1 MGSHCRSAIATLVE
15 RQTKNPCTLSL
26 PRRSRETVPMERT
39 GKTKATAK
47 VLLEAAVK
55 ARANSGDADLNNDST
70 IEMLMQVPWPWKM
83 ETSKLNEG
91 SKGNYTD
98 VIERIIILGL
108 GAVKLREATTGRMD
122 RWLGKERRRR
132 VG

>member
-1 MGSHCRSAIATLVE
+1 
-15 RQTKNPCTLSL
+15 
-26 PRRSRETVPMERT
+26 MERT

-70 IEMLMQVPWPWKM
+70 IEMLMQVSWPWKM

-91 SKGNYTD
+91 NKGNYTD
-98 VIERIIILGL
+98 VIERIIIPGL